1 MAKPIKDT
9 PLLTGKDAERF
20 RWHLEH
26 PSTISNKRREEAI
39 KIYEILKTNNPDC
52 ELFK

>member
-26 PSTISNKRREEAI
+26 PSPISKKRREEAI